1 MSLYIH
7 VDIVTVEPPEHLY
20 GGDRLKVPQSATPVV
35 SIRKPGMPPDLL
47 VSSGHRMLY
56 LQSPLELL
64 RPSLL

>member
-1 MSLYIH
+1 MSCYIH
-7 VDIVTVEPPEHLY
+7 VDLVIVEPPEHLY

-35 SIRKPGMPPDLL
+35 FIRKPGMLPDLP

-64 RPSLL
+64 RPSPL